1 MLTQTNK
8 KLQIQKTLQDLKQVI
23 GNIAELSEPEF
34 DETIKLWHEVVDELK
49 DAVFDSR
56 NHQSRLKYEF
66 GWGAQSTQF
75 AIDCVPYFHRILK
88 QYYGRINDLSFLDVG
103 GGSGAG
109 ANVFAL
115 LHSDRV
121 VYSKLKIDVIDYV
134 PVRKRW
140 VQSIYPNINYTVGD
154 VYDLTE
160 QQWDF
165 VFCSHV
171 VEHVPNPRKFCQQLS
186 KICKGF
192 AFIYAPY
199 NEIERISCHRNTI
212 TEDLFDGF
220 NLESLEIFKS
230 MAWHAD
236 KPEDK
241 CILAIINCQEKK

>member
-1 MLTQTNK
+1 MLTGTSK
-8 KLQIQKTLQDLKQVI
+8 KLQIQQTLQDLKKVI

-34 DETIKLWHEVVDELK
+34 NETIELWHEVVDELK
-49 DAVFDSR
+49 DVVFDSR
-56 NHQSRLKYEF
+56 NGQSRLKYEF
-66 GWGAQSTQF
+66 GWGAQSIQF
-75 AIDCVPYFHRILK
+75 AIDCIPHFHRILK
-88 QYYGRINDLSFLDVG
+88 RYYRRQDDLSFLDVG

-109 ANVFAL
+109 ANVFAQ

-121 VYSKLKIDVIDYV
+121 VYSKIKIDVIDYV
-134 PVRKRW
+134 PLRKRW
-140 VQSIYPNINYTVGD
+140 VQSVYPNLNYSVRD
-154 VYDLTE
+154 VYDLAD

-171 VEHVPNPRKFCQQLS
+171 IEHVPNPRKFCQQLI

-199 NEIERISCHRNTI
+199 NEIELISCHINTI
-212 TEDLFDGF
+212 TEELFQGF

-236 KPEDK
+236 KPKDN
-241 CILAIINCQEKK
+241 CILAIINCQDL